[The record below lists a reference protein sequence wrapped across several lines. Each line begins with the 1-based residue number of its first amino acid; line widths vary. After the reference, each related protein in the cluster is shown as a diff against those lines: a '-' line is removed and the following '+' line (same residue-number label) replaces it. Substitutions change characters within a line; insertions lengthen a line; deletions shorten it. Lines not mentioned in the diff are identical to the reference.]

1 MSRFD
6 SSVNRHIEIKNNQ
19 SEDNIMDLRI
29 MITEN
34 RIELLKSRDP
44 VVNARIIRKLER
56 KLKRLKGE
64 NEHM

>member
-6 SSVNRHIEIKNNQ
+6 SSVNRHIKIKNNQ

>member
-1 MSRFD
+1 
-6 SSVNRHIEIKNNQ
+6 
-19 SEDNIMDLRI
+19 MDLRI